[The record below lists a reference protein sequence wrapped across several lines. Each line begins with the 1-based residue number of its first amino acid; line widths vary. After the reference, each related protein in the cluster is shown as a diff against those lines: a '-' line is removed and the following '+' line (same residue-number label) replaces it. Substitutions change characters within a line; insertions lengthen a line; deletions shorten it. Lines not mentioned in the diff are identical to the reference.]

1 MGCHFLLQGDSGN
14 LYRGGALWVLR
25 VHVMSD
31 FVFVGGKIGRQENIL
46 DVTQSPGLTFPSL
59 FTASITLSSG
69 RSVPE
74 RQSGK
79 NVLGSWWE
87 SQGHCGIFL
96 SCDPST
102 PVSFPFST
110 KP

>member
-1 MGCHFLLQGDSGN
+1 MSKFIQCKWRCATLVAQGNCS
-14 LYRGGALWVLR
+14 
-25 VHVMSD
+25 
-31 FVFVGGKIGRQENIL
+31 K
-46 DVTQSPGLTFPSL
+46 QSPGLTFPCL

-87 SQGHCGIFL
+87 SQGHRGIFL